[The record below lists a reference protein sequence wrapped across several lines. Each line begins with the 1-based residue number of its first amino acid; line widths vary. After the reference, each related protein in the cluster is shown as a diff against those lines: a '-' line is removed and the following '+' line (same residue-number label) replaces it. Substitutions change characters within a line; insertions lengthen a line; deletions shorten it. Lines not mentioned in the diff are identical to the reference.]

1 MADFERMSVLGR
13 LMPTVMRL
21 RHANRHYQ
29 SRENLRRHTDELTV
43 RPRSVAPPKRLRK
56 GVAVTAAIEHGWRV
70 YRITP
75 TSTTPRGSV
84 VYLHGGGFIHEA
96 VATHWRWVQRLA
108 VEASTTVLMPV
119 YPLAHEGG
127 TAAEVVPAVADL
139 SMRSDGPVVL
149 MGDSAGGTIAAS
161 TSLLLKQ
168 RQNLPALTVLISA
181 ALDLS
186 LTNPEIDRVQ
196 PSDPWLAKD
205 GLLEVLETWA
215 GKDFDNALLN
225 PIHGDLRGLAP
236 LMVFSGT
243 RDILNP
249 DTRVFVERAI
259 DADVRVR
266 YIEMPGHIHVFPLLP
281 IREGRQAQKQMITA
295 VRRAVEGKNHLLSSQ
310 PAIGR
315 YPARTKAAIR
325 AAEDLVPPSGLVDEL
340 LERFAERRGRPIT
353 VLEADFDASVSGMLI
368 ATQRADYIAV
378 PSGASPER
386 RSAIVCHEVAHML
399 LGHDHDDK
407 RPLSQTLADS
417 GLLAGIDAELAGSVV
432 AARCSYMHPDEVDAE
447 VIATYLAAELG
458 RRVMRGGDTYYDAR
472 WR

>member
-1 MADFERMSVLGR
+1 MADFERMSLLGH

-21 RHANRHYQ
+21 RQANRHYQ
-29 SRENLRRHTDELTV
+29 SRENLRRHTHELTV
-43 RPRSVAPPKRLRK
+43 RPRPVAPPKRLRR

-75 TSTTPRGSV
+75 TASAPRGSV

-96 VATHWRWVQRLA
+96 VGTHWRWVQRLA

-127 TAAEVVPAVADL
+127 TAAEVVPTVADL
-139 SMRSDGPVVL
+139 CTQAPGPVVL
-149 MGDSAGGTIAAS
+149 MGDSAGGTIAMAA
-161 TSLLLKQ
+161 SLLLKQ
-168 RQNLPALTVLISA
+168 RQTAPALTVLISP

-186 LTNPEIDRVQ
+186 LSNPQIDRVQ
-196 PSDPWLAKD
+196 PDDPWLAKE
-205 GLLEVLETWA
+205 GLLEILETWA
-215 GKDFDNALLN
+215 GGDFDNPLSN
-225 PIHGDLRGLAP
+225 PIRGDLHDLAP
-236 LMVFSGT
+236 LMIFSGT

-249 DTRVFVERAI
+249 DTRIFVERAI
-259 DADVRVR
+259 DADVPVR
-266 YIEMPGHIHVFPLLP
+266 YTELPGHIHVFPLLP
-281 IREGRQAQKQMITA
+281 IREGRQAQKQMVTA
-295 VRRAVEGKNHLLSSQ
+295 VRRAVEAKNHLLSSQ

-325 AAEDLVPPSGLVDEL
+325 AAEDLVPPSGAVDEL
-340 LERFAERRGRPIT
+340 LQRFAERRGRPIT

-399 LGHDHDDK
+399 LGHDHEDK
-407 RPLSQTLADS
+407 KPLSQTLLDS
-417 GLLAGIDAELAGSVV
+417 GLLAGISEELAGSVV

-447 VIATYLAAELG
+447 VIATYLAAELR